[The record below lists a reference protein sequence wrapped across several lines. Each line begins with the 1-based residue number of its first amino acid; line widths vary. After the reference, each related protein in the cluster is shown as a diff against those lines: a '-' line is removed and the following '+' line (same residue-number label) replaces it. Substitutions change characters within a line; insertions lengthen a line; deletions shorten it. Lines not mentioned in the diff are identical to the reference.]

1 MKKKIIISLLA
12 LVVIII
18 VIAIASGSHRKS
30 TSIVPNKA
38 PVALNYVSNTNNGS
52 FITITA
58 TISPDYVTSTYMPS
72 LCKYFSQ
79 EAASHTGEYYD
90 GNVFDDSTAPQYLG
104 TTNNL
109 TTAQNN
115 DFNDHYI
122 LSYNYNPS
130 THNNVCNIFYGGQ
143 NGKEQSITY

>member
-1 MKKKIIISLLA
+1 MKKKIIISLII

-18 VIAIASGSHRKS
+18 IVAVGSSGHKKTAPIAPSK
-30 TSIVPNKA
+30 P
-38 PVALNYVSNTNNGS
+38 PVALNYVTNTNNGS

-58 TISPDYVTSTYMPS
+58 TISPNYVTSAYMPV
-72 LCKYFSQ
+72 LCKYFSEQ
-79 EAASHTGEYYD
+79 ATAHSSEYYS
-90 GNVFDDSTAPQYLG
+90 GAVFDDSTAPRYLG
-104 TTNNL
+104 SGANL
-109 TTAQNN
+109 TSAQNN
-115 DFNDHYI
+115 DFNNHYI